1 MQLRDY
7 LQRIHWVGDTRPTLE
22 TLDGL
27 MRAQNHN
34 VPFENIDIQMGVP
47 LTTDVEAAYEKIVH
61 RNRGG
66 WCYEHNGVLGWALAE
81 IGFEV
86 RRISAS
92 VMRQSVGANAHA
104 NHLTL
109 IARLPGEDTPWLV
122 DAGFGGSLLHPLP
135 LKKTS
140 AHHSP
145 FDVGLRRLDDGHWQF
160 WENLGK
166 GEITFDF
173 KDAPADERGMAE
185 RCHYLQTDEDSS
197 FVKRL
202 VCELRRPDAHLSL
215 RGRVLRETTDE
226 GVSERL
232 LDSADELLAVLK
244 DEFKVDAPQVA
255 SLWGRICE
263 QHEAFVAQS

>member
-1 MQLRDY
+1 M
-7 LQRIHWVGDTRPTLE
+7 QRIHWSGSARPTLE
-22 TLDGL
+22 TLDRL
-27 MRAQNHN
+27 MRAHNHN
-34 VPFENIDIQMGVP
+34 LPFENIDVQLGVP
-47 LTTDVEAAYEKIVH
+47 LTTNVEEAYDKIVN

-66 WCYEHNGVLGWALAE
+66 WCYEHNGVLGWALSE

-109 IARLPGEDTPWLV
+109 IARLPGEDSRWLV

-135 LKKTS
+135 LEETS

-145 FDVGLRRLDDGHWQF
+145 FDVGLRKLDDGHWQF
-160 WENLGK
+160 WENMGN

-173 KDAPADERGMAE
+173 KDAPADERGMEA
-185 RCHYLQTDEDSS
+185 RCKYLQTDEDSS
-197 FVKRL
+197 FVKKL

-215 RGRVLRETTDE
+215 RGRVLRETTDH
-226 GVSERL
+226 GKTERIL
-232 LDSADELLAVLK
+232 NSADELLSALK
-244 DEFKVDAPQVA
+244 HEFKVDEPQVA
-255 SLWGRICE
+255 SLWDQICE
-263 QHEAFVAQS
+263 RHEAFVAKP